1 MPRSERRDRQDGFTL
16 IEVMVAAVV
25 LLLAFF
31 RMARYAAGSRTQL
44 SLEEGR
50 RHAVAVA
57 QGRLEAIKRGETYDT
72 LSSLAECDTTYI
84 VDGRPYA
91 VTHTISLSTPEE
103 HAATVGVTV
112 TWSEM
117 IAGNAAPRSIALTA
131 IVSRSLLWEGGS

>member
-1 MPRSERRDRQDGFTL
+1 MQRKERPGSQDGFTL
-16 IEVMVAAVV
+16 IEVMVASV
-25 LLLAFF
+25 LLLIAFF
-31 RMARYAAGSRTQL
+31 GMARYAAGSRTQL

-57 QGRLEAIKRGETYDT
+57 QGRLESIKRGETYDT
-72 LSSLAECDTTYI
+72 LGTLTGRDTTYT

-91 VTHTISLSTPEE
+91 VTHTIELNTPEE

-117 IAGNAAPRSIALTA
+117 IGGNATPRSVGLTA
-131 IVSRSLLWEGGS
+131 IVSRSLIWEGGS